1 MWPYC
6 PCFENVLCGCI
17 VWWNYCV
24 VVATLALS
32 TPAAQRDRARGSG
45 LGSSYGTLIINSAFR
60 TLVALATDGESMDYV
75 ECEYLC
81 QGRDMVKS
89 CYTH

>member
-45 LGSSYGTLIINSAFR
+45 LGSSYGTLIIKIPNRR
-60 TLVALATDGESMDYV
+60 TRQRSQWSVSICVKDGTWSSHV
-75 ECEYLC
+75 I
-81 QGRDMVKS
+81 RIN